1 MQQWTKTQFLG
12 WRENWLNIWLSYST
26 LVRLGMIKIIFAEY
40 TWLYLLTHWGR
51 VTHICV
57 IKLTI
62 IGSVND
68 LAPERRLAIIWTN
81 GGILSI
87 GPLGTN
93 FNEILIKIHTFSPK
107 KMPLKTSSAKRRPFC
122 LGLNVSNMS
131 CHLKYYYIV
140 TLIIYDDQA
149 YIAKKIA
156 SALWPSTTTMLTQR
170 WYMNHNEQY
179 IHHGTSCSRQVG
191 RSESGW
197 NSWSHIKLIHC
208 SVVTPYG
215 EMDLGQYCFVAWGPF
230 Y

>member
-26 LVRLGMIKIIFAEY
+26 LVRWNMVKTIFAEY

-62 IGSVND
+62 IGSVNG

-93 FNEILIKIHTFSPK
+93 FNEILIKIHTFSLK
-107 KMPLKTSSAKRRPFC
+107 KWLWKRRLRNGGHF
-122 LGLNVSNMS
+122 VSASMCQTCKVLLQCS
-131 CHLKYYYIV
+131 THHLR
-140 TLIIYDDQA
+140 
-149 YIAKKIA
+149 
-156 SALWPSTTTMLTQR
+156 WPGIHRQVDCKCPVAIN
-170 WYMNHNEQY
+170 NHNADPAV
-179 IHHGTSCSRQVG
+179 IH
-191 RSESGW
+191 ES
-197 NSWSHIKLIHC
+197 
-208 SVVTPYG
+208 
-215 EMDLGQYCFVAWGPF
+215 
-230 Y
+230 

>member
-62 IGSVND
+62 IGSVNG

-93 FNEILIKIHTFSPK
+93 FNEILIKIHTFSQENAFENVVCETAAILSRPQCVK
-107 KMPLKTSSAKRRPFC
+107 HVLPLKVLLHCGTH
-122 LGLNVSNMS
+122 
-131 CHLKYYYIV
+131 HLR
-140 TLIIYDDQA
+140 
-149 YIAKKIA
+149 
-156 SALWPSTTTMLTQR
+156 WPGIHRQEDCKCPVAIN
-170 WYMNHNEQY
+170 NHNADPAV
-179 IHHGTSCSRQVG
+179 IHKS
-191 RSESGW
+191 
-197 NSWSHIKLIHC
+197 
-208 SVVTPYG
+208 
-215 EMDLGQYCFVAWGPF
+215 
-230 Y
+230 